1 MTEEWKKIIIRYHYI
16 VVCILMGLLVLGGV
30 FVGSI
35 QTDLN
40 TAEKHFSDTISYI
53 KEQCTGYDNLNLAS
67 ETKSLMRVMENV
79 QHLCSDIERERE
91 LDDVAVAQ
99 YLRSYTITGA
109 LLLTPEGKVEC
120 SASTDDPLTA
130 DELPQTLS
138 RTTLL
143 NVADHPQQVY
153 AGRVEL
159 EDGSYVDIA
168 ACART
173 DKRGVLV
180 VYYHTTEEYVRNYN
194 LSYQNIVQG
203 YSPQVDGTIVVT
215 RGDQIVASN
224 DASLLGTSVDDMPVL
239 AGLKTNGTDGK
250 MLHVHTGWTGPG
262 CAYGVIERGR
272 NFYVY
277 VFRPEAEVFDST
289 PRNMLF
295 AVFVY
300 AVILFLVQMLRWKTA
315 QRYREQQL
323 RREQEYQKQLKAE
336 ALKAEAANIAKTE
349 FLQRMSHDIR
359 TPINGIRGMV
369 QIADRFPNDAKKQAE
384 CRAKIMRSSDFLLD
398 LVNDVLDMSK
408 LESGEMQ
415 LEEVPFNL
423 NELLHDVGTLL
434 STQAQARGITC
445 TLTMEDKREKH
456 VIGSPLHLR
465 QIFQNIGGNAIKYGR
480 AGGYVH
486 ATCSI
491 VSQTENTVRYR
502 FICEDNGC
510 GMSEEFQKRAF
521 EPFVQENAQAR
532 TNYPGSGLG
541 LAIAKKTV
549 DYLGGEISFVSE
561 QGKGMT
567 FTVTLPLRIDRDYK
581 AAEPKKQET
590 DDSIE
595 GVSIL
600 LAEDNDLNMEIAE
613 FKIAADH
620 ECAGKD
626 EFCPCR
632 LGVIHAVIDRG
643 DRDLA
648 VCLRGD
654 GDALL
659 GHT

>member
-1 MTEEWKKIIIRYHYI
+1 MTEEWKKIIIRYHHI

-40 TAEKHFSDTISYI
+40 TTEKHFSDTISYI

-91 LDDVAVAQ
+91 LDDSFVLDDAAVAQ

-120 SASTDDPLTA
+120 SASTDGLTDDPLTA

-159 EDGSYVDIA
+159 ENGSYVDIA

-180 VYYHTTEEYVRNYN
+180 VYYHTTEEYARNYN

-349 FLQRMSHDIR
+349 FLSSCMWSDCCIR
-359 TPINGIRGMV
+359 LIWIISDKTSRKGCTCCCLNLGMWKMLFNILFPLGNGLWV
-369 QIADRFPNDAKKQAE
+369 
-384 CRAKIMRSSDFLLD
+384 
-398 LVNDVLDMSK
+398 
-408 LESGEMQ
+408 
-415 LEEVPFNL
+415 
-423 NELLHDVGTLL
+423 
-434 STQAQARGITC
+434 
-445 TLTMEDKREKH
+445 
-456 VIGSPLHLR
+456 
-465 QIFQNIGGNAIKYGR
+465 
-480 AGGYVH
+480 
-486 ATCSI
+486 
-491 VSQTENTVRYR
+491 
-502 FICEDNGC
+502 
-510 GMSEEFQKRAF
+510 
-521 EPFVQENAQAR
+521 
-532 TNYPGSGLG
+532 
-541 LAIAKKTV
+541 
-549 DYLGGEISFVSE
+549 
-561 QGKGMT
+561 
-567 FTVTLPLRIDRDYK
+567 
-581 AAEPKKQET
+581 
-590 DDSIE
+590 
-595 GVSIL
+595 
-600 LAEDNDLNMEIAE
+600 
-613 FKIAADH
+613 
-620 ECAGKD
+620 
-626 EFCPCR
+626 
-632 LGVIHAVIDRG
+632 
-643 DRDLA
+643 
-648 VCLRGD
+648 
-654 GDALL
+654 
-659 GHT
+659 

>member
-91 LDDVAVAQ
+91 LDDSFVLDDAAVAQ

-120 SASTDDPLTA
+120 SASTDGLTDDPLTT

-250 MLHVHTGWTGPG
+250 CSMYTPAGPG
-262 CAYGVIERGR
+262 RGAPTASSSAGAISMCMR
-272 NFYVY
+272 SG
-277 VFRPEAEVFDST
+277 RK
-289 PRNMLF
+289 PRCSIPPR
-295 AVFVY
+295 ATCC
-300 AVILFLVQMLRWKTA
+300 LRC
-315 QRYREQQL
+315 
-323 RREQEYQKQLKAE
+323 
-336 ALKAEAANIAKTE
+336 
-349 FLQRMSHDIR
+349 S
-359 TPINGIRGMV
+359 
-369 QIADRFPNDAKKQAE
+369 
-384 CRAKIMRSSDFLLD
+384 CMRSS
-398 LVNDVLDMSK
+398 
-408 LESGEMQ
+408 
-415 LEEVPFNL
+415 
-423 NELLHDVGTLL
+423 
-434 STQAQARGITC
+434 
-445 TLTMEDKREKH
+445 
-456 VIGSPLHLR
+456 
-465 QIFQNIGGNAIKYGR
+465 
-480 AGGYVH
+480 
-486 ATCSI
+486 
-491 VSQTENTVRYR
+491 
-502 FICEDNGC
+502 
-510 GMSEEFQKRAF
+510 
-521 EPFVQENAQAR
+521 
-532 TNYPGSGLG
+532 
-541 LAIAKKTV
+541 
-549 DYLGGEISFVSE
+549 SFWC
-561 QGKGMT
+561 
-567 FTVTLPLRIDRDYK
+567 RC
-581 AAEPKKQET
+581 
-590 DDSIE
+590 
-595 GVSIL
+595 
-600 LAEDNDLNMEIAE
+600 
-613 FKIAADH
+613 
-620 ECAGKD
+620 CAGRRPSATANSSCAGSRSIRSSSRPRPSRRKLPILQRRNS
-626 EFCPCR
+626 CS
-632 LGVIHAVIDRG
+632 A
-643 DRDLA
+643 
-648 VCLRGD
+648 
-654 GDALL
+654 
-659 GHT
+659 